1 MDDVLHLIRTFEP
14 GCQLLKMDLK
24 NAYRVVP
31 VHPDDQHLLGI
42 PWERGVFVDCTLF
55 FSLRSARKIFTAVAD
70 AMAWALFAKG
80 IRFLLHYLDDFLLV
94 V

>member
-1 MDDVLHLIRTFEP
+1 MIVDLSSPAPNSVNHGIPKDWCSLSYASMDDALQLIRTLRP

-42 PWERGVFVDCTLF
+42 L
-55 FSLRSARKIFTAVAD
+55 
-70 AMAWALFAKG
+70 
-80 IRFLLHYLDDFLLV
+80 
-94 V
+94 